1 MELDGYFA
9 TDADGS
15 PLNIQTVNGIQTIE
29 TNTYELRL
37 NGEMFDN
44 RLEYTLGGFYYKGD
58 AVNDQQVSIPWLSM
72 LLDQFLPN
80 AIGPCILCG
89 TLTFPEAAA
98 LLDSDPETYTFVN
111 AHNVHKATNTSFFAH
126 FVYQLNDRWSTN
138 FGVRYSEDEKKVNFN
153 NTRVVNPAV
162 LVEDDH
168 TDWKIGLDW
177 QASDSMMLYG
187 SVSTGYRPGAY
198 NSRPF
203 QATQVVAVDQEES
216 TAYEFGMKAD
226 FFDNTLRLNLAA
238 FYTDWETR
246 ILPVAGTECPLLD
259 LGPPPVYLTV
269 DPSTPGAV
277 QDSLGQYC
285 TTTVSRTFYAN
296 SPGEVTGFEAE
307 FAWRPL
313 DPLMI
318 SGQIGLLDWKSPDID
333 NCDFNLDGIP
343 DPGAICTSDL
353 PSQVPDQNWS
363 LSASWDFDIAN
374 GSLLTPRV
382 DVYGQ
387 TEICFGPATVN
398 GCVDGYELVNASLV
412 WTSPQADWT
421 AQLGVS
427 NLTDEF
433 YWLNT
438 FPLTDFGQPTAEG
451 QPGRP
456 REWFLAVSRNF
467 N

>member
-1 MELDGYFA
+1 
-9 TDADGS
+9 
-15 PLNIQTVNGIQTIE
+15 
-29 TNTYELRL
+29 
-37 NGEMFDN
+37 
-44 RLEYTLGGFYYKGD
+44 
-58 AVNDQQVSIPWLSM
+58 
-72 LLDQFLPN
+72 
-80 AIGPCILCG
+80 
-89 TLTFPEAAA
+89 
-98 LLDSDPETYTFVN
+98 
-111 AHNVHKATNTSFFAH
+111 
-126 FVYQLNDRWSTN
+126 
-138 FGVRYSEDEKKVNFN
+138 
-153 NTRVVNPAV
+153 VNPAV
-162 LVEDDH
+162 LVKDDH

-398 GCVDGYELVNASLV
+398 GCVDGYELVNASLIWV
-412 WTSPQADWT
+412 SPRADWT
-421 AQLGVS
+421 AQLGVT
-427 NLTDEF
+427 NLSDKF